1 MLTLCCAAFTLVA
14 ADPPTIK
21 LHGTVALPDGSPAAN
36 AEVVG
41 ACWHSPTVRTK
52 TDRDGKFELVGEFA
66 GPANISVLT
75 ADDKHGGKLFI
86 PAQSVRRRAT
96 ESLLIKTTPAKQVEV
111 VVKKDG
117 KSAAKVQV
125 AWSEDRPPQST
136 DEQGR
141 VRLAIPSEVEGG
153 YLYAWDPTRGVAGVS
168 MKGAEKGP
176 IQLDLRPTAKKTFKV
191 IDEFDKPV
199 KGLKVNTEISF
210 KEGGWF
216 SGECFPDSIGLTDAN
231 GEWSPTWTP
240 AAPNYI
246 RGEPKDAAWTH
257 DGDDERTDDANPP
270 TMHVRKSQK
279 IKGVVKMPLD
289 ASPENLLVEAS
300 SVGPR
305 SRRTSSAARVRADGS
320 FELPVVSDHYFTI
333 GIVDEKWT
341 SPRQHAILFRRSE
354 KPKELVL
361 HAEYATILEIRVVA
375 GKDKKPVANAF
386 IQGGES
392 GMQTWKDVDG
402 KTRHSF
408 SYLRQFAE
416 TDEQG
421 IARIALSRESVKFR
435 ASQGTW
441 DQEIEA
447 KPPQSGPFEITFHK
461 PFVDKMRIAG
471 KISPPPA
478 EPGRV
483 ELRGAAGDRWDS
495 KPFDVAVAEDG
506 SFKLETDEPSV
517 RLLATD
523 RIAKTSAVSVVTME
537 TDSLVLPMIANGSY
551 GGTAKTPDGDPI
563 PGCEVTLFWQKDRP
577 LFSQTLK
584 ADENGRFLFENVPSE
599 TSLWVQL
606 STATQPAKDR
616 YHGTAYVER
625 GERRLNAVDVYHEL
639 PADPAVAARN
649 AKPASK
655 YFEMNATDSRL
666 WHAPS
671 LVVAMGPGKAAAEVV
686 KKLENDEDYGNA
698 ELNYTF
704 PFEIT
709 AEKFAVDPTAN
720 EELVKRGWPV
730 PTEGQ
735 VLFAAANAES
745 KSLGHVVVKADDPD
759 AIKKATAFL
768 LERPLKKSPAIK
780 AVEAAFA
787 EAKKSNRRVFFQTGG
802 LRCGPCYRF
811 MRWIDQ
817 QRHVFEKDF
826 VLLKLS
832 NEHTDWQAAIGK
844 LQLKP
849 SDGIPWTAILDAD
862 GKVLATSDG
871 PLGNIGFPSSGLG
884 VKHFRK
890 MLEASTQKMTN
901 QEREALV
908 KSLEKD

>member
-1 MLTLCCAAFTLVA
+1 MLTLCCAAFTLLA

-21 LHGTVALPDGSPAAN
+21 LHGTVVLPDGSPSAN

-41 ACWHSPTVRTK
+41 ACWHSPTVKAK

-75 ADDKHGGKLFI
+75 ADGKHGGKLWI
-86 PAQSVRRRAT
+86 PAQSVRRRSA
-96 ESLLIKTTPAKQVEV
+96 ESLLFKTTPSKQVEV

-117 KSAAKVQV
+117 KPAAKVKV
-125 AWSEDRPPQST
+125 SWSEDRPPQST
-136 DEQGR
+136 DDQGQ
-141 VRLAIPSEVEGG
+141 VRLSVPSEMEGV
-153 YLYAWDPTRGVAGVS
+153 YLSAWDPIRGVAGVS
-168 MKGAEKGP
+168 MKGAQVSP
-176 IQLDLRPTAKKTFKV
+176 IQLELRPTAKKTFKV
-191 IDEFDKPV
+191 LDEFDKPV
-199 KGLKVNTEISF
+199 KGLNLTTEIAF

-216 SGECFPDSIGLTDAN
+216 SSERFPDSFGLSDAN

-240 AAPNYI
+240 AESRSI
-246 RGEPKDAAWTH
+246 RGETKSREWEN
-257 DGDDERTDDANPP
+257 DGTNEGDYEKIPP
-270 TMHVRKSQK
+270 PLHVRRVQK
-279 IKGVVKMPLD
+279 LKGKVKMPLD
-289 ASPENLLVEAS
+289 ASPEGILIQAES
-300 SVGPR
+300 FGPR
-305 SRRTSSAARVRADGS
+305 SRGTSFGARVRADGS
-320 FELPVVSDHYFTI
+320 FEMPVVSEHFYTI
-333 GIVDEKWT
+333 GVVDEQWT
-341 SPRQHAILFRRSE
+341 SPRSHAVLCGRNES
-354 KPKELVL
+354 PKAVELQ
-361 HAEYATILEIRVVA
+361 AEYATVLEIRVVA
-375 GKDKKPVANAF
+375 GKDKKPVANAW
-386 IQGGES
+386 ISGGER

-402 KTRHSF
+402 KTRRSF
-408 SYLRQFAE
+408 SSLRQSVY
-416 TDEQG
+416 TDENG
-421 IARIALSRESVKFR
+421 IARIGLTRDPVSFSVSHGSWR
-435 ASQGTW
+435 
-441 DQEIEA
+441 QEIEA
-447 KPPQSGPFEITFHK
+447 KPPSSGPFEITFHK

-471 KISPPPA
+471 KITPPS
-478 EPGRV
+478 RV
-483 ELRGAAGDRWDS
+483 ELRAAAGDEWDA
-495 KPFDVAVAEDG
+495 KPFAVAVAADG
-506 SFKLETDEPSV
+506 SFKFETGEASV

-523 RIAKTSAVSVVTME
+523 RIAKTSAVATVTME
-537 TDSLVLPMIANGSY
+537 TDSLIMPMIANGAY

-563 PGCEVTLFWQKDRP
+563 PGCEVTLFWQKDKP

-584 ADENGRFLFENVPSE
+584 ADRNGRFLFENVPAE

-606 STATQPAKDR
+606 STATQPAKNR

-625 GERRLNAVDVYHEL
+625 GERRLNAVDEYFEL
-639 PADPAVAARN
+639 PSDPLAAARN
-649 AKPASK
+649 AKPTSK
-655 YFEMNATDSRL
+655 HFAMNATDSRL

-671 LVVAMGPGKAAAEVV
+671 LVVAMGPGKAAAEFV
-686 KKLENDEDYGNA
+686 KKLQMDEEYGMA

-709 AEKFAVDPTAN
+709 PERFGVDPTAK
-720 EELVKRGWPV
+720 EEFAKRGWPV

-908 KSLEKD
+908 RSLEKD